1 MEIENEIREL
11 VSIIVPVYNVAA
23 YLDECVQSLVE
34 QTYSHIEILLIND
47 GSTDDSWE
55 HCQAWGERDSRVRC
69 FTKQNEGLGPTR
81 NFGVTQAKGEYL
93 MFVDSDDWVDKH
105 FVEEMYRGIKAENAD
120 IAECDFYRVAVD
132 SGLKTITH
140 VNEVM
145 KKPFTKEGRFSLG
158 SVIQWKMIFHRKFY
172 VTHRIQ
178 QSGFPAEDLSCYAL
192 EIALADNIASVNIPL
207 YFYRKYRPGSITE
220 KKKNFLGVC
229 RSMQFLIDSFVS
241 RGKFTS
247 YRKPLLQH
255 ILRWSSRGI
264 VPGIL
269 HMSREE
275 HEQLRSSFVNIIEKN
290 FQMQVPKAVLWGSYN
305 LTKILQKTQILEDPY
320 LRNSFAS
327 IIPLMA
333 APPAMESPKHRNPY
347 REFMLRREF
356 RREFFGELDEERP
369 TYIIL
374 DFVEE
379 RYGVIEKDGC
389 YLTKSDAL
397 AESGFDFHDW
407 RNIPITS
414 ETFWQLWQD
423 ACRLFAEELKRR
435 PFLQGIILI
444 ENVLAE
450 RYGDIH
456 QKKVFKNI
464 EEIRTINHCLKKMY
478 QFFKQCCQGINGLQ
492 CIDFTSDELYITDE
506 EFEYGCCPWHLN
518 EIVNQKIADEIQV
531 SS

>member
-105 FVEEMYRGIKAENAD
+105 FVEEMYRGIKAGNAD

-145 KKPFTKEGRFSLG
+145 KKPFSKEERFLLG
-158 SVIQWKMIFHRKFY
+158 SVIQWKMIFRRKFY

-178 QSGFPAEDLSCYAL
+178 QSEFPAEDLSCYTL
-192 EIALADNIASVNIPL
+192 EIALADKIASVNKPL
-207 YFYRKYRPGSITE
+207 YFYRKYRPGSITA
-220 KKKNFLGVC
+220 KKKIYLAVC
-229 RSMQFLIDSFVS
+229 KSMQFLLDSFVA
-241 RGKFTS
+241 RGIFS
-247 YRKPLLQH
+247 LYRRPLLQH
-255 ILRWSSRGI
+255 ILRWSSRCI

-269 HMSREE
+269 HMSRDA
-275 HEQLRSSFVNIIEKN
+275 HEQLRAAFAGIIEKN
-290 FQMQVPKAVLWGSYN
+290 FQMQVPRAVLWGSYN

-320 LRNSFAS
+320 WRNSFAS
-327 IIPLMA
+327 IISLMSV
-333 APPAMESPKHRNPY
+333 PPAMEAPQHCNPY
-347 REFMLRREF
+347 RAFMLRREF
-356 RREFFGELDEERP
+356 QREFFKELDEGQP
-369 TYIIL
+369 AYIIL

-379 RYGVIEKDGC
+379 RYGVLEKDGC
-389 YLTKSDAL
+389 YITKSDAL
-397 AESGFDFHDW
+397 EESGIDLNGW
-407 RNIPITS
+407 RYIPIGS
-414 ETFWQLWQD
+414 EEFWQLWQD
-423 ACRLFAEELKRR
+423 ACRGFFEELKKRK
-435 PFLQGIILI
+435 FLQKIILV

-450 RYGDIH
+450 KYGDIH
-456 QKKVFKNI
+456 QTRAYQNI
-464 EEIRTINHCLKKMY
+464 ENIKAVNLCLKKMY
-478 QFFKQCCQGINGLQ
+478 QFFQQSCHGGPRLQ
-492 CIDFTSDELYITDE
+492 CIDLTSDELYITDV
-506 EFEYGCCPWHLN
+506 EFEYGCYPWHLN
-518 EIVNQKIADEIQV
+518 EIINQKIADEIRQ
-531 SS
+531 